1 MQMGQDIW
9 LFCPITCTKHEASV
23 CTTSTQTI
31 ASCWRMDNYV
41 ASLIL
46 TAKRTESKA
55 ASCTHDVQ
63 QHVLPSFLVHPDD
76 QPAAPSVTRLA
87 E

>member
-1 MQMGQDIW
+1 
-9 LFCPITCTKHEASV
+9 
-23 CTTSTQTI
+23 
-31 ASCWRMDNYV
+31 MDNYV